1 MTFGK
6 RKVAGFSGIE
16 RRLSSTRM
24 PVDIPALIL
33 TTVLRPIELPDR
45 QHLSDGC
52 PHHASLN
59 LRKIPDKFELKAFGQ
74 THEVRVVRRGDRS
87 VAVKFFQPLQAT
99 PRA

>member
-1 MTFGK
+1 MTFGR
-6 RKVAGFSGIE
+6 RKVAGLSGVE

-33 TTVLRPIELPDR
+33 TTVLQPIECR
-45 QHLSDGC
+45 IVSISSTG
-52 PHHASLN
+52 ARIM
-59 LRKIPDKFELKAFGQ
+59 LRSILGIPDKFELKAFGQ

-87 VAVKFFQPLQAT
+87 VAVKFFQPLQAM